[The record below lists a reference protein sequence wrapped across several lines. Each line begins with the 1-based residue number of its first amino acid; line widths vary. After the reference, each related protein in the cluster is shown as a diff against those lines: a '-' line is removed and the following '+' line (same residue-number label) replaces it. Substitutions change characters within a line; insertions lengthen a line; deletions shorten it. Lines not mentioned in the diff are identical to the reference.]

1 MDPTKNRLRGC
12 LIRQV
17 RTDRGLSLENMS
29 RDLNMNASI
38 LCDMELGKRRISDE
52 MIQSL
57 FKQLGTDFV
66 LVDDKAVSSL
76 SRTIQMYFKNYYY
89 MDFASNLPIEEK
101 YRMLVNKSPD
111 HFEECIFDD
120 RSFYV
125 ILLGCFIAIS
135 HETSGNSDWS
145 DPDLG
150 HKLELLETVDV
161 YFPTPLNSIS
171 KLVRLQHA
179 LHLRDLKQVGSL
191 IRQMQTDYSDPVNSR
206 VITLVKY
213 LDLKLANEQYD
224 TSRAYQL
231 IPIIRSELIKDK
243 NYRRLFNLDQL
254 EAIYFMLTGNYMQ
267 AEKSL
272 SDLQTSLLSIDPTI
286 EHETILEN
294 RIWCTLMARRFE
306 ECLDLIGQ
314 REAIYPVDSGSN
326 AIFKVYCQYRLNP
339 EADHKQQEEELLAFR
354 EICANDKLS
363 QKVVD
368 VLLELV
374 KGRKKT
380 FFSKCLTFINQLFR
394 QQHYQVADFFIQAGF
409 DEAETQNLYDVMYQ
423 FEKLHQAIDNISS

>member
-12 LIRQV
+12 LIRQL
-17 RTDRGLSLENMS
+17 RTDRGLSLENMA
-29 RDLNMNASI
+29 RILNMNASI

-52 MIQSL
+52 MIQSIL
-57 FKQLGTDFV
+57 KQLNTDFV
-66 LVDDKAVSSL
+66 LVNDGVVSSL
-76 SRTIQMYFKNYYY
+76 SQTIQRYFQNHYY
-89 MDFASNLPIEEK
+89 MDFASNLPIEEE
-101 YRMLVNKSPD
+101 YRELANKRSD
-111 HFEECIFDD
+111 SFDD
-120 RSFYV
+120 GSFYGV
-125 ILLGCFIAIS
+125 LLGCFIAIS
-135 HETSGNSDWS
+135 HETSGNSSWN
-145 DPDLG
+145 DPDLD
-150 HKLELLETVDV
+150 HKLELLDAVDE

-171 KLVRLQHA
+171 KLIRLHHA
-179 LHLRDLKQVGSL
+179 LYLRDLKRAGSL
-191 IRQMQTDYSDPVNSR
+191 IRQMQTDYSDPVNSQ

-286 EHETILEN
+286 EQKTILEN
-294 RIWCTLMARRFE
+294 RIWCALMTRRFA
-306 ECLDLIGQ
+306 ECLDLIAQ
-314 REAIYPVDSGSN
+314 REAICPVDSGSN
-326 AIFKVYCQYRLNP
+326 AIFRPYCQYRLNP
-339 EADHKQQEEELLAFR
+339 DTDHRQQEEELLALR
-354 EICANDKLS
+354 KICAGDKNS
-363 QKVVD
+363 QKGID

-380 FFSKCLTFINQLFR
+380 FFSKCLSFINQLFR

-409 DEAETQNLYDVMYQ
+409 DEAEKQNLYDVMYQ